1 MSTMGI
7 STLTKKQKAILDF
20 IKSFQKTKGYPPTL
34 EEIGKKFNL
43 SSPATVHQYLSILRE
58 KGYVQRQKG
67 YARSIELYQNRMSD
81 LVEIPLL
88 GIIAAGK
95 PIEAVQN
102 PEPIQVPKN
111 MLSKTGRHYA
121 LKVEGN
127 SMIKEGISDGDTVI
141 VREQPVVENGESAIA
156 YLPDSN
162 EATLKKIYKEKNRI
176 RLQPANPEMKPFYE
190 ENVEI
195 QGKVVGVLRKVS

>member
-1 MSTMGI
+1 MKI
-7 STLTKKQKAILDF
+7 STLTRNQKAILDF
-20 IKSFQKTKGYPPTL
+20 IKSFQKAKGYPPTL
-34 EEIGKKFNL
+34 EEIGKKFKL
-43 SSPATVHQYLSILRE
+43 SSPATVHQYLSVLCK

-67 YARSIELYQNRMSD
+67 HARSIEIFQNGTSD

-95 PIEAVQN
+95 PVEAIQN

-111 MLSKTGRHYA
+111 MLSKSGRHYA

-127 SMIKEGISDGDTVI
+127 SMMNEGISDGDTVI
-141 VREQPVVENGESAIA
+141 VREQPVVENGESAVA

-176 RLQPANPEMKPFYE
+176 RLQPANPEMKPFYKK
-190 ENVEI
+190 NVEI
-195 QGKVVGVLRKVS
+195 QGKVVGVLRKIK

>member
-1 MSTMGI
+1 MRI
-7 STLTKKQKAILDF
+7 STLTRNQKAILDF

-34 EEIGKKFNL
+34 EEIGKKFKL
-43 SSPATVHQYLSILRE
+43 SSPATVHQYLSVLRK

-67 YARSIELYQNRMSD
+67 HARSIEIFQNGISD

-95 PIEAVQN
+95 PVEAIQN

-111 MLSKTGRHYA
+111 MLSKSGRHYA

-127 SMIKEGISDGDTVI
+127 SMMNEGISDGDTVI
-141 VREQPVVENGESAIA
+141 VREQPVVENGESAVA

-162 EATLKKIYKEKNRI
+162 EATLKKIYKEKSRI
-176 RLQPANPEMKPFYE
+176 RLQPANPEMKSFYE
-190 ENVEI
+190 KKVEI
-195 QGKVVGVLRKVS
+195 QGKVVGVLRKVK

>member
-1 MSTMGI
+1 MKI

-34 EEIGKKFNL
+34 EEIGKKFKL
-43 SSPATVHQYLSILRE
+43 SSVATVHQYLSVLRK

-67 YARSIELYQNRMSD
+67 HARSIELFQNSKSD
-81 LVEIPLL
+81 LVEIPLM
-88 GIIAAGK
+88 GIITAGK
-95 PIEAVQN
+95 PIEAIAN
-102 PEPIQVPKN
+102 PEPIEVPKN

-121 LKVEGN
+121 LRVEGN
-127 SMIKEGISDGDTVI
+127 SMINEGISDGDNVI
-141 VREQPVVENGESAIA
+141 IREQAVVDNGESAVA
-156 YLPDSN
+156 YLPDKN

-190 ENVEI
+190 KNVEI
-195 QGKVVGVLRKVS
+195 QGKVVGVLRKVK